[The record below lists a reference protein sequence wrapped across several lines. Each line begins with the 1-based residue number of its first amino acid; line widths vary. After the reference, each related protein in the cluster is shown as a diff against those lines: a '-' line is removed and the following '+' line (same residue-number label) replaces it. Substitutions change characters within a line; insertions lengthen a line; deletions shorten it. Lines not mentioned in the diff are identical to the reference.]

1 MPSRFAY
8 ACFGVWMV
16 ALTAA
21 FYTVPQV
28 MSTFTWAAI
37 GLSGAAAVLLGI
49 RLHRPAR
56 RLPWLLLSGVLV
68 SFTAGDTTYN
78 ILTDYLG
85 RDNPFPSLADAF
97 YLAVYPMLAAALL
110 ILIRARSGGNDRAAL
125 LDALLP
131 TAGLGLLSWVF
142 LIAPYVRDTGL
153 TLAEKLTSVAYPLG
167 DVLALAMLLNLF
179 TAPGR
184 KPVSIT
190 ILGAGVTGLLVTD
203 VLYGLRQ
210 LAGTWEVG
218 GPTDA
223 GWVFFYTAIG
233 ISALHPSMT
242 RLTPATEQYQIVAEA
257 GGKRIFFMSV
267 ASLIGPAV
275 LVLEDLGGGV
285 HDAMIIA
292 AACALM
298 FLLVMGRV
306 AGLLSTQRQASARER
321 ALRRAGAMLVAAASE
336 QDAAEA
342 LTGAAREL
350 MPEGQPYQLYLVTDD
365 VTADVASADADANY
379 RATIVRVDS
388 LPPAIAAHLA
398 GFEVALRAAFVGTAR
413 NAGGPAR
420 RKQAYLAAAPATL
433 RLLRPSFDALMAQAA
448 MAIERIRLTD
458 EVNRRSS
465 QDYFRTLIRSASDV
479 ILIIDEDERIRYAS
493 PSATDV
499 FGWPDLVGAS
509 LTVLIAGTD
518 HGLLHD
524 LLARTRTGDGH
535 HKGIDLTA
543 VRADNRPL
551 QVECGCRDLRDDPT
565 VAGLVLTIR
574 DVTERRQLE
583 NDLTYQAFH
592 DGLTGLANRVLFQ
605 KRLERAAVL
614 AQDDGSTV
622 GVLFVD
628 LDDFKE
634 VNDTLGHA
642 VGDRLLVAVG
652 ERIARVI
659 GPLNI
664 AARMGGDEFA
674 VLVQNARCPAAA
686 DEVAARI
693 VAALAEPVE
702 VSDGGGGTHVVS
714 GACSVGVATN
724 EEASGTTELQRQA
737 DLALY
742 VAKAEGKNHWQRYQS
757 GLHNAVVERLELRS
771 ALNEAVA
778 RHELVAHFQPIVDLT
793 TEAVVGVEALVRWHH
808 PTRGLLGPN
817 EFIQHAE
824 ENGAIVGIGKWV
836 VCEALRSFMEWRVAA
851 PAAALRY
858 VSVNVSARQFR
869 TPGFVD
875 EVRAALTDTGAPPQA
890 LLLEITESLVLRDAE
905 KVWADLRELRM
916 LGVRIAIDDFG
927 TGYSSLSYLRQMPVD
942 VLKIDKS
949 FIDDILR
956 SDEQL
961 ALVEAIISLAR
972 SLKLA
977 VIAEG
982 IEDKA
987 HCRQLVQMGCPYG
1000 QGYLF
1005 SKPVSAAEILH
1016 RLAPQLLVS

>member
-21 FYTVPQV
+21 FYTVPKWL
-28 MSTFTWAAI
+28 STFTWAAI

-49 RLHRPAR
+49 RLHRPSR
-56 RLPWLLLSGVLV
+56 RLPWLLLSGVLI

-85 RDNPFPSLADAF
+85 RDNPFPSLADGF

-110 ILIRARSGGNDRAAL
+110 ILIRARSGGNNRAAL

-153 TLAEKLTSVAYPLG
+153 TLPEKLTSVAYPLG
-167 DVLALAMLLNLF
+167 DVLALAMLLRLF

-184 KPVSIT
+184 KSVSIA

-242 RLTPATEQYQIVAEA
+242 RLTPDTEQSPTVAEA
-257 GGKRIFFMSV
+257 GVRRILFMSV

-285 HDAMIIA
+285 HDAMVIA

-298 FLLVMGRV
+298 FLLVMARV
-306 AGLLSTQRQASARER
+306 GGLLVTQRQAGARER

-336 QDAAEA
+336 QEAVEA
-342 LTGAAREL
+342 LTGAVREL
-350 MPEGQPYQLYLVTDD
+350 MPEGQPYQLHLVADD
-365 VTADVASADADANY
+365 VTADMASSHVGANY
-379 RATIVRVDS
+379 RAAMVRVDS
-388 LPPAIAAHLA
+388 LPPAIAAELA
-398 GFEVALRAAFVGTAR
+398 GFEYALRTAVVGTAR
-413 NAGGPAR
+413 NVDGPVR
-420 RKQAYLAAAPATL
+420 RKQAYLAATPTTL
-433 RLLRPSFDALMAQAA
+433 RFLRPSFDALMAQAA
-448 MAIERIRLTD
+448 MAIERITLTD

-465 QDYFRTLIRSASDV
+465 EDYFRALIRSASDV
-479 ILIIDEDERIRYAS
+479 ILILDEDDRIRYAT

-509 LTVLIAGTD
+509 LTGLIVGTD
-518 HGLLHD
+518 HDRLHD
-524 LLARTRTGDGH
+524 LLARTRTGHGH
-535 HKGIDLTA
+535 HECIDLTA

-605 KRLERAAVL
+605 NRLEHAALL
-614 AQDDGSTV
+614 AQNDGSTI

-642 VGDRLLVAVG
+642 VGDRLLIAVG
-652 ERIARVI
+652 QRIAQVI
-659 GPLNI
+659 GPLNT
-664 AARMGGDEFA
+664 AARMGG
-674 VLVQNARCPAAA
+674 
-686 DEVAARI
+686 
-693 VAALAEPVE
+693 
-702 VSDGGGGTHVVS
+702 
-714 GACSVGVATN
+714 
-724 EEASGTTELQRQA
+724 
-737 DLALY
+737 
-742 VAKAEGKNHWQRYQS
+742 
-757 GLHNAVVERLELRS
+757 
-771 ALNEAVA
+771 
-778 RHELVAHFQPIVDLT
+778 
-793 TEAVVGVEALVRWHH
+793 
-808 PTRGLLGPN
+808 
-817 EFIQHAE
+817 
-824 ENGAIVGIGKWV
+824 
-836 VCEALRSFMEWRVAA
+836 
-851 PAAALRY
+851 
-858 VSVNVSARQFR
+858 
-869 TPGFVD
+869 
-875 EVRAALTDTGAPPQA
+875 
-890 LLLEITESLVLRDAE
+890 
-905 KVWADLRELRM
+905 
-916 LGVRIAIDDFG
+916 
-927 TGYSSLSYLRQMPVD
+927 
-942 VLKIDKS
+942 
-949 FIDDILR
+949 
-956 SDEQL
+956 
-961 ALVEAIISLAR
+961 
-972 SLKLA
+972 
-977 VIAEG
+977 
-982 IEDKA
+982 
-987 HCRQLVQMGCPYG
+987 
-1000 QGYLF
+1000 
-1005 SKPVSAAEILH
+1005 
-1016 RLAPQLLVS
+1016 